1 MMPQKKKSSQHPSK
15 TPQTATLSRSSLH
28 ERRVGLEEEH
38 QWLLKQIKRKRTEL
52 KNFLEQMR
60 TVASEMFHKGEPFHR
75 QMLELDEEIHT
86 LFDEILKT
94 RKMGKQTQRDVV
106 GVYQTLQLMGII
118 SPKDDEEE
126 EDEDSELDDLFEDE
140 DEEFWQNQSQQ
151 YRANYNEVE
160 TESASR
166 SPQSKQIRRT
176 FLKLA
181 EIFHPDKVT
190 DPQTQMH
197 HTEIMKEVNRA
208 YSEGDLARLLEI
220 EKSYQSG
227 KLISNEN
234 ASASDLQRLCKKLE
248 TDNQILK
255 TQYDHLKQELN
266 AVRNTPEGEMVKD
279 YRACIKDGINPVDE
293 MLSQAKKHLNEIEKI
308 RDFIKDFRDKKITIK
323 EFLKGPASMKHRDP
337 DEMEEILEQMLGE
350 LGIVIKF

>member
-1 MMPQKKKSSQHPSK
+1 
-15 TPQTATLSRSSLH
+15 
-28 ERRVGLEEEH
+28 
-38 QWLLKQIKRKRTEL
+38 
-52 KNFLEQMR
+52 
-60 TVASEMFHKGEPFHR
+60 
-75 QMLELDEEIHT
+75 
-86 LFDEILKT
+86 
-94 RKMGKQTQRDVV
+94 
-106 GVYQTLQLMGII
+106 
-118 SPKDDEEE
+118 
-126 EDEDSELDDLFEDE
+126 
-140 DEEFWQNQSQQ
+140 
-151 YRANYNEVE
+151 
-160 TESASR
+160 
-166 SPQSKQIRRT
+166 
-176 FLKLA
+176 
-181 EIFHPDKVT
+181 
-190 DPQTQMH
+190 MH